1 MYFSTELFI
10 TRLYAIILIFK
21 ILHYNV
27 TCLDYQVVDA
37 ALSFMPKMGASF
49 ASPWP
54 QPKPSGAARTEVIES
69 YFGQLGRAAWWPG
82 RAPGK
87 PACLAPGRSLP
98 LYLLA
103 FPWGSCAE
111 ALWWG
116 DGAGA
121 LL

>member
-1 MYFSTELFI
+1 MLLPTLCGQPAGQPACSW
-10 TRLYAIILIFK
+10 
-21 ILHYNV
+21 
-27 TCLDYQVVDA
+27 
-37 ALSFMPKMGASF
+37 ALLL
-49 ASPWP
+49 WLL
-54 QPKPSGAARTEVIES
+54 
-69 YFGQLGRAAWWPG
+69 QLGRAAWWPG